1 VESTGVIFTGLNVAW
16 VCRCWV
22 MSASFDAVIFDFDGV
37 IVDTEWAIYQTWQ
50 ELYVQHGAELSLDV
64 YVQCVGS
71 DHGAWDP
78 KAYLDGLVG
87 KSLDWDGILPA
98 KHAEARKLL
107 EAEGVMSG
115 VIEWLDD
122 LQGGGIP
129 VGVASSSSVDWV
141 GGWLEKLG
149 LRERF
154 VSLSCRDHV
163 ERIKPAP
170 DLFLDAARKL
180 GAAPARCLVVEDS
193 FNGMVAAHAAGM
205 RVLAVPNRIT
215 AGQDFSAALMR
226 VESLGDFCFAEIMA
240 S

>member
-1 VESTGVIFTGLNVAW
+1 
-16 VCRCWV
+16 
-22 MSASFDAVIFDFDGV
+22 MSVSFDAVIFDFDGV

-50 ELYVQHGAELSLDV
+50 ELYLEHGAELPLDV

-87 KSLDWDGILPA
+87 KSLDWDAILPS
-98 KHAEARKLL
+98 KHAESRKLL

-115 VIEWLDD
+115 VIQWLDD
-122 LQGGGIP
+122 LLATGIP
-129 VGVASSSSVDWV
+129 IGVASSSSVEWV

-149 LRERF
+149 LSGRF
-154 VSLSCRDHV
+154 VSFSCRDHV

-180 GAAPARCLVVEDS
+180 GVDPARCLVVEDS
-193 FNGMVAAHAAGM
+193 FNGMVAAHTAGM
-205 RVLAVPNRIT
+205 SVLAVPNRIT
-215 AGQDFSAALMR
+215 AGQDFSAALRR
-226 VESLGDFCFAEIMA
+226 VASLGDVRFEEIVIA
-240 S
+240 